1 MNENS
6 STARDTDHQQIVW
19 RVDRYRRTDRRRPGF
34 VRSRTMTAHPSTEP
48 PQQRSLRSKW
58 KYGLLAFVGI
68 KALEAVPGELVGHL
82 VDAALAYLGTL

>member
-1 MNENS
+1 
-6 STARDTDHQQIVW
+6 
-19 RVDRYRRTDRRRPGF
+19 
-34 VRSRTMTAHPSTEP
+34 MTAHPSTEP

-82 VDAALAYLGTL
+82 VEAALAYLGTL